1 MDDRLRSLLPQ
12 ATATEDDWPVSERRG
27 QGAATDEVASARL
40 RVGVLW
46 RGARG
51 AERPAEDRGL
61 GGLFDAFAAFPV
73 DVVPVPFDDGRVEE
87 VRAELHTLD
96 GVLVWVNPIQ
106 DGATR
111 RHVDELL
118 WDAAANGRFVS
129 AHPEVIA
136 KLGTKQVL
144 FETRHLGWGS
154 DTSLYRS
161 VDELRERLPARLE
174 RHRRLVVKQGRGNGG
189 NGVWSV
195 ELAEAHAPIT
205 PDAPVHV
212 REARAKDRQSERLSL
227 AEFVRRCEP
236 YFAWSG
242 ILVDQEYQRRL
253 ADGLVRCYLSHG
265 EVLGFSHQWPAGLL
279 DAGVAG
285 NLADRGRPA
294 MDGPDAAAHRRLRRL
309 VEHQWVPEMA
319 SVLGLSTRD
328 FPVIWDADFLF
339 GDEDERGEDT
349 YVLCEIN
356 VSAVWPF
363 PPTAS
368 TTIAANTVARME
380 AVRRGPGA

>member
-1 MDDRLRSLLPQ
+1 MD
-12 ATATEDDWPVSERRG
+12 
-27 QGAATDEVASARL
+27 GAASARL

-46 RGARG
+46 RGERG

-61 GGLFDAFAAFPV
+61 GGLFDVFRATGV
-73 DVVPVPFDDGRVEE
+73 DVVPVPFDDTRVEE
-87 VRAELHTLD
+87 VRKELHELD
-96 GVLVWVNPIQ
+96 GVLAWVNPIQ

-111 RHVDELL
+111 QHVDELL
-118 WDAAANGRFVS
+118 WGAAANGQFVS

-161 VDELRERLPARLE
+161 VDELGERLPARLE
-174 RHRRLVVKQGRGNGG
+174 RLGKLVVKQGRGNGG

-195 ELAEAHAPIT
+195 ELADAHAPVT
-205 PDAPVHV
+205 LGTPVHV
-212 REARAKDRQSERLSL
+212 REARAKHHQSERLSL
-227 AEFVRRCEP
+227 GAFVRRCEP
-236 YFAWSG
+236 CFAWSG

-253 ADGLVRCYLSHG
+253 ADGLVRCYLSLG
-265 EVLGFSHQWPAGLL
+265 EVVGFCHQWPAGLL
-279 DAGVAG
+279 DAGVAA
-285 NLADRGRPA
+285 NISDRGRPA
-294 MDGPDAAAHRRLRRL
+294 MEGPEAPSHQRLRRL

-319 SVLGLSTRD
+319 RVLGLDTHD
-328 FPVIWDADFLF
+328 LPVIWDADFLF
-339 GDEDERGEDT
+339 GDQDERGEDR

-368 TTIAANTVARME
+368 TTIAANTLSRIEAARRC
-380 AVRRGPGA
+380 ADA

>member
-1 MDDRLRSLLPQ
+1 MIGDDRPVNGR
-12 ATATEDDWPVSERRG
+12 ARANVGERTAVTNAPGE
-27 QGAATDEVASARL
+27 AAPARL

-46 RGARG
+46 RGERG

-61 GGLFDAFAAFPV
+61 GALFDAFAALAV
-73 DVVPVPFDDGRVEE
+73 DVVPVPFGDERVEE
-87 VRAELHTLD
+87 VRAELRKLD

-111 RHVDELL
+111 QHVDQLL
-118 WDAAANGRFVS
+118 RDAAANGQFVS

-154 DTSLYRS
+154 DTNLYRS

-195 ELAEAHAPIT
+195 ELAQSNT
-205 PDAPVHV
+205 PVTLGAQVHV
-212 REARAKDRQSERLSL
+212 LEARAKGRPSERLSL
-227 AEFVRRCEP
+227 GEFVRRCEP

-265 EVLGFSHQWPAGLL
+265 EVLGFCHQWPTGLL
-279 DAGVAG
+279 DAGVAS
-285 NLADRGRPA
+285 NLADRRRPA
-294 MDGPDAAAHRRLRRL
+294 MEGPDAPVHQRLRRL

-319 SVLGLSTRD
+319 NVLGLDTWD
-328 FPVIWDADFLF
+328 LPVIWDADFLF
-339 GDEDERGEDT
+339 GEEGDHGDDS

-363 PPTAS
+363 PPMAS

-380 AVRRGPGA
+380 TVHPGSGA